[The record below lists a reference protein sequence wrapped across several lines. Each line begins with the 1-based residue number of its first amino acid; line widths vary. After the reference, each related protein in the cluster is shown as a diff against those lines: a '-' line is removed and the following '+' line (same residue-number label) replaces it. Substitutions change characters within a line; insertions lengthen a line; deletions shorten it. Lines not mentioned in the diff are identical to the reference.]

1 MNKEEFEIF
10 KGIFKRFKYFEL
22 PEINYD
28 PEEAQ
33 EILDSYSQL
42 SLPEALESITRKIIR
57 HMEVLPEPNS
67 IYRTKKTAETQ

>member
-1 MNKEEFEIF
+1 MTREEYDIF
-10 KGIFKRFKYFEL
+10 KGIFKKIKYFEL

-33 EILDSYSQL
+33 EILDSYFPL

-67 IYRTKKTAETQ
+67 IYRTERTC